1 MVMAESFDCWK
12 EVKCKNGY
20 NRFYDEWWR
29 RDLESLAKV
38 CRSHPSVVMYSIGNE
53 IPEQAK
59 EETPFNCPKCGR
71 KMCVLDDDFNEYVTS
86 VLFVD

>member
-1 MVMAESFDCWK
+1 MAQLYTI
-12 EVKCKNGY
+12 KCP
-20 NRFYDEWWR
+20 
-29 RDLESLAKV
+29 V
-38 CRSHPSVVMYSIGNE
+38 CGEEFNVGKGITMNWDPAIP

-71 KMCVLDDDFNEYVTS
+71 KMCVLDDDFNENVTS